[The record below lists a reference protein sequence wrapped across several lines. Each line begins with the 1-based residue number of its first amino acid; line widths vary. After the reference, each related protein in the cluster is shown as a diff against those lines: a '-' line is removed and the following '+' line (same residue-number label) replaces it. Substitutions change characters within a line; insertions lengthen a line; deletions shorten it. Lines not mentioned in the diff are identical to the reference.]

1 MMKRGVDLEEAF
13 AVGNTKARGGE
24 TNRESH
30 LMDIIRAG
38 GNTESLDHQFT
49 PQNANTSSHNQE
61 VELVS
66 QNIKNIL

>member
-49 PQNANTSSHNQE
+49 P
-61 VELVS
+61 
-66 QNIKNIL
+66 